1 MFRGQGTRT
10 VNTEDDLLIDRL
22 RAAWQAPAV
31 GPPPADHPDPEKIW
45 DAAAGRLAPEVT
57 ARLVDHLALCAE
69 CAEEWRLAL
78 ALEREKLDDTAGS
91 GTVVPLPLR
100 PARSSWWDPRWAAAA
115 ALLVGALGFAVFLPK
130 SPPADDPGYRGTGD
144 RPVPD
149 ASSPAAPS
157 ATGSFIESLVR
168 DNAPVTRKGFKLAW
182 KPVQGAV
189 SYDLSIRTS
198 GLDTVVQVSGLTATE
213 YEVPAEKLTKLR
225 PASHLVWQV
234 EAVFPDGTRSPRPP
248 TFRLTLEE

>member
-1 MFRGQGTRT
+1 M
-10 VNTEDDLLIDRL
+10 NTEDDLLIDRL
-22 RAAWQAPAV
+22 RDAWKAPAA
-31 GPPPADHPDPEKIW
+31 GPPLPEHPEPEKIW

-57 ARLVDHLALCAE
+57 ARLVDHLALCAD

-100 PARSSWWDPRWAAAA
+100 PARSTWWDPRWAAAA

-130 SPPADDPGYRGTGD
+130 SPPTDGPGYRGVGD
-144 RPVPD
+144 PPVPT
-149 ASSPAAPS
+149 APS
-157 ATGSFIESLVR
+157 PEVPDYRGPAGSLIESLVR

-182 KPVQGAV
+182 KPVPQAV

-198 GLDTVVQVSGLTATE
+198 GLDTVVQVTGLTATE

-234 EAVFPDGTRSPRPP
+234 EAVFSDGTRSPRPP

>member
-31 GPPPADHPDPEKIW
+31 GPPPPDHPDPEKIW

-57 ARLVDHLALCAE
+57 ARLVDHLALCAD

-78 ALEREKLDDTAGS
+78 ALEREKLDDTVGS

-100 PARSSWWDPRWAAAA
+100 PARSSWWDPRWAAA

-130 SPPADDPGYRGTGD
+130 SPPADDPGYRGTG
-144 RPVPD
+144 
-149 ASSPAAPS
+149 AMQ
-157 ATGSFIESLVR
+157 IESLVR

-182 KPVQGAV
+182 KPVPRAV

-198 GLDTVVQVSGLTATE
+198 GLDSVLQVTGLTATE

-234 EAVFPDGTRSPRPP
+234 EAVFSDGTRSPRPP